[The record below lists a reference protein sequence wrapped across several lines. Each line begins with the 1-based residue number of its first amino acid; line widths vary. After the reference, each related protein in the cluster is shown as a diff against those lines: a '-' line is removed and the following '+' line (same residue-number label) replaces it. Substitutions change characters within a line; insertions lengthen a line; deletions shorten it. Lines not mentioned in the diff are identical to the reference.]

1 MGRLYILLFYLF
13 LHFNCKA
20 QKEANNWYF
29 GQGAGIT
36 FNSGSAVNVT
46 DGQLYTLEGCSSISD
61 ANGNLL
67 FYTDGRK
74 VWNKNHVQM
83 LNSTAPL
90 LKGDPSS
97 TQSGIIIPK
106 PGNSTTYYIF
116 TVDMQAGMA
125 TTFGDADGAS
135 NGLMYTEIDMTAD
148 SGRGAVVLARKNV
161 LLTKPTTEGLTA
173 VRDANGTDYWVV
185 SHGVNNN
192 SYIAYHITASGVNT
206 TPVISNTGPV
216 VVASTGY
223 PHFGDGAAG
232 YMKISP
238 NGQKI
243 AACHYRETKQVV
255 LSDFNTST
263 GVVSN
268 SDSASIN
275 FNSYS
280 EGPYGVEFSNCN
292 EYLYVTEDFT
302 TYRPDSS
309 DSYPIE
315 TRIWRFDLSAANVM
329 TSKSLFQL
337 VPNELVGALQLAPD
351 GKIYC
356 SKWIRSGTNIN
367 NYFYNYGKH
376 LHTINNPRLA
386 TATFTND
393 AVSLGIRASSSGLP
407 PFISSYFYNASI
419 SAANLAT
426 GDTVLFCLG
435 DSIIFKGT
443 TSSSDSIRWNFSDA
457 GSGINNTSTLIN
469 PRHLFSGSGTYHVQL
484 LKYLCGVADTTEKKI
499 TVTKFPVINNLSDT
513 TVCAGT
519 TVSLDATASPA
530 TAYIWNT
537 GATTPIISSDS
548 TGKYIVTVSNNGCIS
563 KDSMF
568 LKEIISA
575 TAAVS
580 ISSNT
585 SNSICEGSN
594 ILLTANPDASLPTYG
609 ISYQWYK
616 NSNILSND
624 TIDSYSTAAINN
636 GDIFEVVL
644 TVDNTTTCLVG
655 GNTATNAFPITV
667 KPIPVMSAVPDQILC
682 LGDNTLPVY
691 FSSNLSSVNYNW
703 TNNNILIGLGASGI
717 GSIPVFQ
724 GANGGLISQTAVIT
738 VTPTKNG
745 CDGGS
750 QQFFYT
756 VNQCALPVELLN
768 FNGNKVADFTNN
780 LYWSTASEFNSDYF
794 ILGYSQDAEQFSELY
809 RVKAAGN
816 SNQVR
821 NYNFMHYDVPQG
833 INFYRL
839 KQVDLDGGYHYSDI
853 VKIINKTEK
862 YQANVYPNPATDNIS
877 ILINNPVGNS
887 LIQIYDALGQLM
899 EQREIAENSNLLTD
913 INISQYANGMYY
925 ISISDTKN
933 KNTIPVLKQ

>member
-1 MGRLYILLFYLF
+1 MQVFLLQIWQQETLFYSVWVIPF
-13 LHFNCKA
+13 L
-20 QKEANNWYF
+20 
-29 GQGAGIT
+29 
-36 FNSGSAVNVT
+36 
-46 DGQLYTLEGCSSISD
+46 
-61 ANGNLL
+61 
-67 FYTDGRK
+67 
-74 VWNKNHVQM
+74 
-83 LNSTAPL
+83 
-90 LKGDPSS
+90 
-97 TQSGIIIPK
+97 
-106 PGNSTTYYIF
+106 
-116 TVDMQAGMA
+116 
-125 TTFGDADGAS
+125 
-135 NGLMYTEIDMTAD
+135 
-148 SGRGAVVLARKNV
+148 
-161 LLTKPTTEGLTA
+161 
-173 VRDANGTDYWVV
+173 
-185 SHGVNNN
+185 
-192 SYIAYHITASGVNT
+192 
-206 TPVISNTGPV
+206 
-216 VVASTGY
+216 
-223 PHFGDGAAG
+223 
-232 YMKISP
+232 
-238 NGQKI
+238 
-243 AACHYRETKQVV
+243 
-255 LSDFNTST
+255 
-263 GVVSN
+263 
-268 SDSASIN
+268 
-275 FNSYS
+275 
-280 EGPYGVEFSNCN
+280 
-292 EYLYVTEDFT
+292 
-302 TYRPDSS
+302 
-309 DSYPIE
+309 
-315 TRIWRFDLSAANVM
+315 
-329 TSKSLFQL
+329 
-337 VPNELVGALQLAPD
+337 
-351 GKIYC
+351 
-356 SKWIRSGTNIN
+356 
-367 NYFYNYGKH
+367 
-376 LHTINNPRLA
+376 
-386 TATFTND
+386 
-393 AVSLGIRASSSGLP
+393 
-407 PFISSYFYNASI
+407 
-419 SAANLAT
+419 
-426 GDTVLFCLG
+426 
-435 DSIIFKGT
+435 FKGT

-682 LGDNTLPVY
+682 LGDNTLPVN

-724 GANGGLISQTAVIT
+724 GENGGLISQTAVIT

-899 EQREIAENSNLLTD
+899 EQREIAENSNLITD